1 MKRFLAYS
9 LILITLLA
17 GVVSSTA
24 FKSKPCLPVSQSTGH
39 QQTIPNQHQSY
50 FSSSDLFLAVGVN
63 NEQIRLSNSLQN
75 FSHRVLPS
83 LLNAFRIQH
92 SIQLTQQRF
101 STGTTVFLL
110 NSANKQLDGYY
121 LYHLRKL
128 LI

>member
-17 GVVSSTA
+17 GVVSSST
-24 FKSKPCLPVSQSTGH
+24 FKSKTCQPLTLSSGHDQS
-39 QQTIPNQHQSY
+39 NQNTHQSF
-50 FSSSDLFLAVGVN
+50 FSASDLFLSVGVN

-75 FSHRVLPS
+75 FSYRVLPS

-92 SIQLTQQRF
+92 SIKITQQEF
-101 STGTTVFLL
+101 ATGTAVYEL
-110 NSANKQLDGYY
+110 NSSNKQLNGYY
-121 LYHLRKL
+121 LFHLRKL